1 MGASIE
7 YFYAPISGYAY
18 LGEPGLRAV
27 AARRGAAIRYRP
39 VDIAR
44 VFAATDTTPPA
55 RQSPAR
61 LSYRLEDMA
70 RRAKALGLPL
80 TPKPRFWPADGA
92 RAARAICA
100 AELRGEDPGPVSFA
114 ILRAI
119 WAEERDIADPDQLAE
134 ALRAAG
140 LDPILVAE
148 AKSPEAR
155 AAAEAHT
162 EAAIAA
168 QVFGS
173 PTYVLD
179 GARFWGQDRLADLDA
194 ALAARA

>member
-18 LGEPGLRAV
+18 LGEPGLREI

-39 VDIAR
+39 MDIAR

-70 RRAKALGLPL
+70 RRAKALGMPL
-80 TPKPRFWPADGA
+80 TPKPRFWPADGG
-92 RAARAICA
+92 RAARTICA

-119 WAEERDIADPDQLAE
+119 WAEERDIADPDHLAE

-140 LDPILVAE
+140 LDAALVSEAETAE
-148 AKSPEAR
+148 AH
-155 AAAEAHT
+155 AAAASHT

-168 QVFGS
+168 HVFGS
-173 PTYVLD
+173 PTYVLG
-179 GARFWGQDRLADLDA
+179 GARFWGQDRQADLDA
-194 ALAARA
+194 ALAARP